1 MDVGGEKGGP
11 VYQTGTRNK
20 PADSKPSREEQKRI
34 WFNAEESILRCQREV
49 KLLVVGLFGE
59 VSTPGRRYIFPFI
72 FYFGEDSDSDSD
84 SEDRRQDSEE
94 KRQDSEEQID

>member
-1 MDVGGEKGGP
+1 MDVGREKGGP

-59 VSTPGRRYIFPFI
+59 VLTPGRRYLFPSI
-72 FYFGEDSDSDSD
+72 FYFGEDSDSD

>member
-1 MDVGGEKGGP
+1 M
-11 VYQTGTRNK
+11 
-20 PADSKPSREEQKRI
+20 
-34 WFNAEESILRCQREV
+34 

-59 VSTPGRRYIFPFI
+59 VLTPGRRYLFPSI
-72 FYFGEDSDSDSD
+72 FYFGEDSDSD